1 MKRQVQLAVI
11 CVMTA
16 AACVHAPPGTGPKP
30 FATAGSDST
39 KGDSAEALKPY
50 DKVITAKAV
59 TQRGLVITHRVGDKL
74 YYELPRTVMGLDLLL
89 LNSIAQASA
98 GQDSQYGGDWTGQHV
113 VRWEQVGRR
122 VLLRSVSYTVV
133 ADSGL
138 PVARAVRQ
146 STFAPVIAA
155 LQIETFGKDSAPV
168 IDATKLYTT
177 NIPELAAVKDGFDEK
192 RSFVE
197 RVLTFPDNIEVEA
210 TQTATDKGR
219 TTSVLAHWSM
229 VRLPADPMTPRR
241 ADPRVG
247 YFSIEQTDYGA
258 ETDRAAKRSYIGRWR
273 LVKKEP
279 QAAVSD
285 PVTPIVFYIDPA
297 TPSVWVPW
305 IKKGIEDWQ
314 PAFEAA
320 GFSRAIVARE
330 VPAGDTSWSP
340 DDVRHTV
347 VRWLPST
354 VENAYGPQVVDPRTG
369 EVLNGSVRVFH
380 NVLNLLRD
388 WYVVQ
393 AGAVDPRARVIPL
406 PDSVMGRL
414 LQFVVEHEVWHT
426 LGLRHNMLA
435 SSEYPADSV
444 RSRTWTHRMGHT
456 PSIMDYARF
465 NYVAQPEDSIA
476 LEDLVPRIGPYDVF
490 AIHWGYA
497 PVPLSTRG
505 TPGSGGTGAV
515 ALAGRLASDAER
527 PVLDAW
533 ALVQD
538 SVPWLRFAE
547 DYGAGPDPG
556 VETEAVGD
564 ADAVRSTALG
574 FKNIAR
580 IVPRLM
586 PMAVR
591 RGEPDD
597 DLRELYDRLVVQW
610 QLEIGH
616 VVHVVGG
623 VATREKSGSQPGPR
637 YWPIAAARQR
647 AAVSFLVANVFQ
659 TPRYLLD
666 TALLARLE
674 PSGAM
679 DRVRHAQAR
688 TLAALLDDGRLA
700 RLIETRTLEG
710 PTGDAYDPAELFS
723 TVRSGVWGELG
734 ASSVRI
740 DGFRRNLQRECL
752 LVLDEK
758 LNPHDRSGAPASG
771 ETDVRALARGELET
785 LLTDVRRAIPR
796 AGDHL
801 TRVHLEEAAV
811 EIDRS
816 LRGHV

>member
-1 MKRQVQLAVI
+1 MISPVRLTIIGLMMV
-11 CVMTA
+11 TA
-16 AACVHAPPGTGPKP
+16 CARVHPSTGPTP
-30 FATAGSDST
+30 FASGSGDTA
-39 KGDSAEALKPY
+39 KGDSAEVVKPY

-59 TQRGLVITHRVGDKL
+59 TQRGLVITHRVGEKL
-74 YYELPRTVMGLDLLL
+74 YFELPRGLMGSDLLL

-113 VRWEQVGRR
+113 VRWEQIGHR

-146 STFAPVIAA
+146 SSFAPVIAS

-168 IDATKLYTT
+168 IDVTKLYTT
-177 NIPELAAVKDGFDEK
+177 NIPELAAVKDGFDDK

-197 RVLTFPDNIEVEA
+197 RVLTFPDNVEVEA
-210 TQTATDKGR
+210 TQTATDKGH

-247 YFSIEQTDYGA
+247 YFTIEQTDYSA

-273 LVKKEP
+273 LVKKDP
-279 QAAVSD
+279 AAAVSD
-285 PVTPIVFYIDPA
+285 PVAPIVFYIDPA

-305 IKKGIEDWQ
+305 IKTAIEDWQ

-320 GFSRAIVARE
+320 GFSHAIVARE
-330 VPAGDTSWSP
+330 VPPGDTSWSP
-340 DDVRHTV
+340 DDVRHTT

-393 AGAVDPRARVIPL
+393 AGAVDARTRTIPL
-406 PDSVMGRL
+406 PDSLMGRL
-414 LQFVVEHEVWHT
+414 LQFVIEHEVGHT

-444 RSRTWTHRMGHT
+444 RSRTWTHRMGLT

-497 PVPLSTRG
+497 PVPTAAGAGG
-505 TPGSGGTGAV
+505 TPGSGAAGAGAR
-515 ALAGRLASDAER
+515 ALTGRLASDAER

-533 ALVQD
+533 LLAQD
-538 SVPWLRFAE
+538 SVAWLRFAE

-586 PMAVR
+586 PMAMR

-597 DLRELYDRLVVQW
+597 DLREIYDRLVMQW

-623 VATREKSGSQPGPR
+623 VSTREKSGSQPGPR
-637 YWPIAAARQR
+637 YWPVPAERQR
-647 AAVSFLVANVFQ
+647 AAVAFLVANVFQ
-659 TPRYLLD
+659 TPTYLLD
-666 TALLARLE
+666 PALMARLE
-674 PSGAM
+674 PTGAM
-679 DRVRHAQAR
+679 ERVRHAQAR
-688 TLAALLDDGRLA
+688 TLAALFDTA
-700 RLIETRTLEG
+700 RVARMTETRV
-710 PTGDAYDPAELFS
+710 YDPAEMFAS
-723 TVRSGVWGELG
+723 VRAGVWSELSG
-734 ASSVRI
+734 SSVRI
-740 DGFRRNLQRECL
+740 DAFRRNLQREYL
-752 LVLDEK
+752 VVLDQK
-758 LNPHDRSGAPASG
+758 LNPHDRTGAPAEG
-771 ETDVRALARGELET
+771 ETDARALARGELEA
-785 LLTDVRRAIPR
+785 LLADVRRAMPR
-796 AGDHL
+796 SGDHL
-801 TRVHLEEAAV
+801 TRVHLEEVAV
-811 EIDRS
+811 EVDRS
-816 LRGHV
+816 LRGHP

>member
-1 MKRQVQLAVI
+1 MISPVRAFIISVVT
-11 CVMTA
+11 V
-16 AACVHAPPGTGPKP
+16 AACAPVHPGTGPTPSK
-30 FATAGSDST
+30 TAGADST
-39 KGDSAEALKPY
+39 KSDSAEVLKPY

-59 TQRGLVITHRVGDKL
+59 TQRGLVITHRVGEKL
-74 YYELPRTVMGLDLLL
+74 YFELPRGVMGSDLLL
-89 LNSIAQASA
+89 LNSIALASA
-98 GQDSQYGGDWTGQHV
+98 DQDKRYGGDWNGQHV
-113 VRWEQVGRR
+113 VRWEQIGHR

-133 ADSGL
+133 ADSGV

-146 STFAPVIAA
+146 STFAPVIAS

-168 IDATKLYTT
+168 IDVTKLYTT
-177 NIPELAAVKDGFDEK
+177 NIPELVAIKEGFDEK

-197 RVLTFPDNIEVEA
+197 RVLTFPDNVEVEA
-210 TQTATDKGR
+210 TQTATDSGH

-229 VRLPADPMTPRR
+229 VRLPAHPMTPRR
-241 ADPRVG
+241 ADERIG
-247 YFSIEQTDYGA
+247 YFTMDQTDYSA
-258 ETDRAAKRSYIGRWR
+258 EPDQAAKRSYIGRWR
-273 LVKKEP
+273 LVKKDP
-279 QAAVSD
+279 AAAVSD

-320 GFSRAIVARE
+320 GFSHAIVARD
-330 VPAGDTSWSP
+330 VPVGDTSWSA
-340 DDVRHTV
+340 DDIRHTV

-380 NVLNLLRD
+380 NVLHLLRD

-393 AGAVDPRARVIPL
+393 AAAVDPRTRTVPL
-406 PDSVMGRL
+406 PDSLMGRL
-414 LQFVVEHEVWHT
+414 LQFVIEHEVGHT

-435 SSEYPADSV
+435 SSEYPADSI
-444 RSRTWTHRMGHT
+444 RSRSWTHRMGHT

-497 PVPLSTRG
+497 PVPLAGAG
-505 TPGSGGTGAV
+505 TPGSGGTS
-515 ALAGRLASDAER
+515 ALTGRLASDAER
-527 PVLDAW
+527 PVLDRW
-533 ALVQD
+533 LLVQD

-586 PMAVR
+586 PMAMR
-591 RGEPDD
+591 PGEPDD
-597 DLRELYDRLVVQW
+597 DLQDLYTRLVMQW

-616 VVHVVGG
+616 VIHVVGG
-623 VATREKSGSQPGPR
+623 VTTRAKSGSQPGPR
-637 YWPIAAARQR
+637 YWPVPAERQR
-647 AAVSFLVANVFQ
+647 AAVAFLVANVFQ
-659 TPRYLLD
+659 TPTYLLD
-666 TALLARLE
+666 PALMARLE
-674 PSGAM
+674 ATGALE
-679 DRVRHAQAR
+679 RVRHAQAQ
-688 TLAALLDDGRLA
+688 TLAALFDDGRLT
-700 RLIETRTLEG
+700 RLTEGRTYE
-710 PTGDAYDPAELFS
+710 PAELFTS
-723 TVRSGVWGELG
+723 VRVGVWSELSG
-734 ASSVRI
+734 PSVRI
-740 DGFRRNLQRECL
+740 DAFRRNLQREYL
-752 LVLDEK
+752 VVLDQK
-758 LNPHDRSGAPASG
+758 LNPHDRTGAPVAG
-771 ETDVRALARGELET
+771 ETDARALARGEMET

-801 TRVHLEEAAV
+801 TRVHLEEVAV

-816 LRGHV
+816 LRGRV